1 MAKVAATGSSVV
13 YNALTVGALKSIG
26 AVKPTAGEIDMT
38 TLDSSGGYRE
48 FAQGFK
54 DGGEV
59 VLSGIHS
66 TSDTGQEGIRTNF
79 GTGDVDAC
87 VITFPD
93 STTVSFNAWVKSY
106 EIGAA
111 EVDGAVGFG
120 ATLRITGA
128 VTVA

>member
-1 MAKVAATGSSVV
+1 MAKVAATGSSIV
-13 YNALTVGALKSIG
+13 YNSLTIGALKSIG
-26 AVKPTAGEIDMT
+26 EVSPTGSEIDMT
-38 TLDSSGGYRE
+38 TLDSSGGYKE

-59 VLSGIHS
+59 TLTGIHS
-66 TSDTGQEGIRTNF
+66 TSDTGQAGVRTNF

-106 EIGAA
+106 SIGAA
-111 EVDGAVGFG
+111 EVDGAVGFK
-120 ATLRITGA
+120 AVLRITGA